1 MEAKW
6 LYAAPLFATP
16 AMVAIAAR
24 AALDINLRRG
34 RPSLTDVDVL
44 RQIDLD
50 ECSEGQDL
58 KRVRFTRATV
68 YPQAR
73 ERLVFGVASHDL
85 GYCVGTL
92 VTWGEKT
99 LRKSRN
105 TRISD
110 VLMGDTMHLTVEIN
124 TIMDEGV

>member
-6 LYAAPLFATP
+6 LYAAPLFATH

-34 RPSLTDVDVL
+34 RPSLRETEVL
-44 RQIDLD
+44 QQIDLD

-73 ERLVFGVASHDL
+73 EKLVFGEALHDL

-99 LRKSRN
+99 LRKNRN
-105 TRISD
+105 TEIYD
-110 VLMGDTMHLTVEIN
+110 VLMGDTLRLTVSIN
-124 TIMDEGV
+124 TIMKEE